1 MTFAK
6 TGFLAALIVASAV
19 AFAATAE
26 ESAQYKSLLTPLLA
40 TDADII
46 EQPIVYPPGS
56 PKVTAAVVTIE
67 PGAETGW
74 HTHEVPLFVQVLEGE
89 VTVDYGSKGTKV
101 YKAGEA
107 IMEAM
112 NWPHNGFNKTTAP
125 VRILAVYMG
134 SDEKTNTATA
144 SGPK

>member
-1 MTFAK
+1 MNFVK
-6 TGFLAALIVASAV
+6 IGLLSALIAV
-19 AFAATAE
+19 FAIAAPAVAE
-26 ESAQYKSLLTPLLA
+26 ESAQYKSLLTPLLE
-40 TDADII
+40 TETDII
-46 EQPIVYPPGS
+46 EQPIVYPPGT

-74 HTHEVPLFVQVLEGE
+74 HTHEVPLFVRVLEGE
-89 VTVDYGSKGTKV
+89 VTVDYGSKGIKT

-112 NWPHNGFNKTTAP
+112 NWPHNGLNKTTAP

-144 SGPK
+144 PGPK